1 MPSNAIVAVTAVI
14 GLVFAGAVVLIARRG
29 SLSMRYTLGWLF
41 VAACV
46 VASGLFGQLIKP
58 AATALDLDPVVL
70 LLGFASVALL
80 CLTVQLS
87 ITVSG
92 LTELVRS
99 LAEAHAILRERLDRL
114 EPESGSKQPPSS
126 HRPS

>member
-70 LLGFASVALL
+70 GFASVALL